1 MATKWKDVKQKAS
14 PEARER
20 AKREALAE
28 YAEMQKAGVGALR
41 ISRKL
46 TQVAVAEQMQVTQGV
61 VSRLESQKDWNL
73 STLRK
78 YVSALG
84 GRLELRA
91 VFPDDELEVDALIGE
106 EPVVESTI

>member
-1 MATKWKDVKQKAS
+1 MATKWKDVRHKAS
-14 PEARER
+14 PEVRER
-20 AKREALAE
+20 VKREALSE
-28 YAEMQKAGVGALR
+28 YAQMQKSGVGALR
-41 ISRKL
+41 MARKL

-78 YVSALG
+78 YVGALG

-91 VFPDDELEVDALIGE
+91 VFPDDELVVDTLIE
-106 EPVVESTI
+106 EEAAVSN